1 MTSKGSG
8 AFQAACIGQEMARAQ
23 LPAIRIEVIDTLQ
36 VSMVHG
42 WVAIEAARAASRTKG
57 TFLARYSRIT
67 RRRGPNKAA
76 VAIAHTILVSA
87 WHMAVTGE
95 TYRDLGDDFYNQRR
109 DPAQRVT
116 TTSAKLETAGHT
128 VTLTPAA

>member
-1 MTSKGSG
+1 M
-8 AFQAACIGQEMARAQ
+8 
-23 LPAIRIEVIDTLQ
+23 
-36 VSMVHG
+36 
-42 WVAIEAARAASRTKG
+42 IEAARAASRTKG
-57 TFLARYSRIT
+57 TFLSARYSRIA

-87 WHMAVTGE
+87 WNMAVTGE

-109 DPAQRVT
+109 DPAQRVNHHVRELE
-116 TTSAKLETAGHT
+116 SAGYS